1 MSIVIDALK
10 WRYATKKMNGSPV
23 DQQTIDQI
31 IEAARLAPSAF
42 GLQPVKVIDI
52 SNPELK
58 KKILPV
64 ANNQQQVV
72 DCSHLLVFTAW
83 DKCTPE
89 RIEERV
95 QQMVE
100 ERNISA
106 NLLEDQKNYMLHLF
120 CESATPEQSFVFT
133 AKQAYIA
140 FSMAIIAAAELRVDA
155 TPMSGF
161 DSAALDELL
170 ELKKYG
176 LKSVT
181 ILPVGHRDEQ
191 NDWLVSMKKV
201 RDSKKDFVI
210 ELK

>member
-10 WRYATKKMNGSPV
+10 WRYATKKMNGAPV
-23 DQQTIDQI
+23 DQQIIDQI

-42 GLQPVKVIDI
+42 GLQPVKVFDI

-64 ANNQQQVV
+64 ANGQEQVV

-89 RIEERV
+89 RIDEMV
-95 QQMVE
+95 QQMVK
-100 ERNISA
+100 ERNIPA
-106 NLLEDQKNYMLHLF
+106 DLLEEQKNYMLHLF
-120 CESATPEQSFVFT
+120 CESSTPEQNFVFT
-133 AKQAYIA
+133 AQQAYIA
-140 FSMAIIAAAELRVDA
+140 FSMAIIAAAELHVDA
-155 TPMSGF
+155 TPMTGF
-161 DSAALDELL
+161 DSAALDELM

-181 ILPVGHRDEQ
+181 LLPVGHRDAS
-191 NDWLVSMKKV
+191 NDWLVNMKKV
-201 RDSKKDFVI
+201 RTAKNDFLV